1 MERVA
6 EETAEETVA
15 KMCPLWIK
23 AQSWERQSSTE
34 PMGRPQAPSTV
45 IEMGVRSG
53 AQVREVF

>member
-1 MERVA
+1 M
-6 EETAEETVA
+6 AEETVA

-53 AQVREVF
+53 AQVREGF